1 MSFLNKIKPQDILI
15 LLLCVIIILVAE
27 YLFLQGEQN
36 HGIFIGL
43 WAPTILGIA
52 IFIKLI
58 KNGR

>member
-15 LLLCVIIILVAE
+15 LLLCAIVILVAE
-27 YLFLQGEQN
+27 YLFLLGDQN

>member
-1 MSFLNKIKPQDILI
+1 MSFLKKIKPQDVFI
-15 LLLCVIIILVAE
+15 LLLCAIIIIVAE
-27 YLFLQGEQN
+27 YLFLQGDQN

-52 IFIKLI
+52 IYIKLI

>member
-1 MSFLNKIKPQDILI
+1 MSFLKKIKPQDVFI
-15 LLLCVIIILVAE
+15 LLLCAIIIIVAE
-27 YLFLQGEQN
+27 YLFLQGDQN

-52 IFIKLI
+52 IYFKLL

>member
-1 MSFLNKIKPQDILI
+1 MSFLNKMKPQDILI
-15 LLLCVIIILVAE
+15 LLLCAIVILVAE
-27 YLFLQGEQN
+27 YLFLQGDQN